1 MTFNINDLPAVPGAS
16 RRVLPERK
24 AGGVSLSTYSGPQVH
39 SNPSAP
45 SASSAQ
51 SAQFPDSAVRLSE
64 VVSALSYALDITE
77 GQPQGHAIR
86 TCLIGMRLAE
96 VVRLTDQE
104 RSALFYALLLKDLG
118 CSSNAARLCSLFSA
132 DDLTLKRAHK
142 LTDWTSGLASAGYA
156 LSHVAPHRNPLAR
169 AWQVLQLGTREK
181 GSGREMTAT
190 RCERGADIA
199 RMLGLE
205 PATQHAI
212 RALDEQ
218 WDGSGMPLG
227 LKGNDISLLG
237 RIAGLA
243 QTVEVFAHAFGPEE
257 AYEVA
262 RRRRARWFDPELVM
276 ALQSFRDDSR
286 FWSTLGSVDAIDQ
299 VGDLEPADRVI
310 LADEER
316 LDGVAE
322 AFARVVDA
330 KSPYTARHSEGVA
343 NIAVGIARAMGL
355 SKDDQ
360 TTLRRAGLLHDI
372 GKLGVSNL
380 ILDKPGKLSPM
391 EMDEMRQHTRYTAE
405 ILQRVTPFRAFA
417 GIAAAHHE
425 RLDGRG
431 YHVGLEAG
439 DLCQLSRILAVAD
452 ICEALSAERPYRP
465 AMPEEEVLDIMG
477 EMVGT
482 GICQVAYEGLLASM
496 HGGVVGRR
504 ETGDGRRETGE
515 NEEREQGTGNGERG
529 VPRKETAA

>member
-276 ALQSFRDDSR
+276 AILRDMAKAHPK
-286 FWSTLGSVDAIDQ
+286 T
-299 VGDLEPADRVI
+299 
-310 LADEER
+310 LADPSP
-316 LDGVAE
+316 VALCTGFGE
-322 AFARVVDA
+322 SGLNFEVRVW
-330 KSPYTARHSEGVA
+330 TARTEDA
-343 NIAVGIARAMGL
+343 ETLL
-355 SKDDQ
+355 SQ
-360 TTLRRAGLLHDI
+360 
-372 GKLGVSNL
+372 
-380 ILDKPGKLSPM
+380 
-391 EMDEMRQHTRYTAE
+391 
-405 ILQRVTPFRAFA
+405 
-417 GIAAAHHE
+417 
-425 RLDGRG
+425 
-431 YHVGLEAG
+431 
-439 DLCQLSRILAVAD
+439 LAVSVHR
-452 ICEALSAERPYRP
+452 AL
-465 AMPEEEVLDIMG
+465 
-477 EMVGT
+477 
-482 GICQVAYEGLLASM
+482 
-496 HGGVVGRR
+496 
-504 ETGDGRRETGE
+504 
-515 NEEREQGTGNGERG
+515 
-529 VPRKETAA
+529 TAAKIEIAFPQREVHIRNTDDRLPIASASSGLTS

>member
-1 MTFNINDLPAVPGAS
+1 MTFDINDLPAIPGAS
-16 RRVLPERK
+16 RRVLPERRS
-24 AGGVSLSTYSGPQVH
+24 GGIPLSAYPGQ
-39 SNPSAP
+39 NPTVPTTQPVA
-45 SASSAQ
+45 
-51 SAQFPDSAVRLSE
+51 FPDTTVRLSE

-77 GQPQGHAIR
+77 GQPQGHAVR

-118 CSSNAARLCSLFSA
+118 CSSNAARLCSLFGA

-156 LSHVAPHRNPLAR
+156 LTYVAPHRNPLSR

-199 RMLGLE
+199 GMLGLE

-212 RALDEQ
+212 RVLDEH

-227 LKGNDISLLG
+227 LKGLDIPLLG

-243 QTVEVFAHAFGPEE
+243 QTVEVFSHAFGPEA
-257 AYEVA
+257 AYEIA
-262 RRRRARWFDPELVM
+262 HRRRGRWFDPELVM
-276 ALQSFRDDSR
+276 ALLSFRDDYR

-310 LADEER
+310 LADDER

-330 KSPYTARHSEGVA
+330 KSPYTARHSAGVA

-391 EMDEMRQHTRYTAE
+391 EMDEMRKHTRYTAE
-405 ILQRVTPFRAFA
+405 ILQRVTRFRAFA

-482 GICQVAYEGLLASM
+482 GICQIAYEGLLASM
-496 HGGVVGRR
+496 HGGVVRGKA
-504 ETGDGRRETGE
+504 EWQSGE
-515 NEEREQGTGNGERG
+515 KREQGMSEEKRERGTGNRERG
-529 VPRKETAA
+529 VA

>member
-1 MTFNINDLPAVPGAS
+1 
-16 RRVLPERK
+16 
-24 AGGVSLSTYSGPQVH
+24 
-39 SNPSAP
+39 
-45 SASSAQ
+45 
-51 SAQFPDSAVRLSE
+51 
-64 VVSALSYALDITE
+64 
-77 GQPQGHAIR
+77 
-86 TCLIGMRLAE
+86 
-96 VVRLTDQE
+96 
-104 RSALFYALLLKDLG
+104 
-118 CSSNAARLCSLFSA
+118 
-132 DDLTLKRAHK
+132 
-142 LTDWTSGLASAGYA
+142 
-156 LSHVAPHRNPLAR
+156 
-169 AWQVLQLGTREK
+169 
-181 GSGREMTAT
+181 
-190 RCERGADIA
+190 
-199 RMLGLE
+199 
-205 PATQHAI
+205 
-212 RALDEQ
+212 
-218 WDGSGMPLG
+218 
-227 LKGNDISLLG
+227 
-237 RIAGLA
+237 
-243 QTVEVFAHAFGPEE
+243 
-257 AYEVA
+257 
-262 RRRRARWFDPELVM
+262 
-276 ALQSFRDDSR
+276 QSFRDDSR

-391 EMDEMRQHTRYTAE
+391 EMDEMRKHTRYTAE

-452 ICEALSAERPYRP
+452 ICESLSAERPYRP
-465 AMPEEEVLDIMG
+465 AMPEDEVLDIMG

-504 ETGDGRRETGE
+504 ERGE
-515 NEEREQGTGNGERG
+515 NEEREQGKGNGGRG

>member
-1 MTFNINDLPAVPGAS
+1 
-16 RRVLPERK
+16 
-24 AGGVSLSTYSGPQVH
+24 
-39 SNPSAP
+39 
-45 SASSAQ
+45 
-51 SAQFPDSAVRLSE
+51 
-64 VVSALSYALDITE
+64 
-77 GQPQGHAIR
+77 
-86 TCLIGMRLAE
+86 MRLAE

-118 CSSNAARLCSLFSA
+118 CSSNAARLCSLFAA

-142 LTDWTSGLASAGYA
+142 LTDWTSRLASVGYA
-156 LSHVAPHRNPLAR
+156 LSHTAPNRNPIAR
-169 AWQVLQLGTREK
+169 AWYVLQLGTGER

-199 RMLGLE
+199 GMLGLDR
-205 PATQHAI
+205 ATQHAI
-212 RALDEQ
+212 RALDEH
-218 WDGSGMPLG
+218 WDGSGIPLG
-227 LKGNDISLLG
+227 LKGNDIPLLG

-243 QTVEVFAHAFGPEE
+243 QTVEVFAHAFGPDAAHEI
-257 AYEVA
+257 AH
-262 RRRRARWFDPELVM
+262 RRRGRWFDPELVS
-276 ALQSFRDDSR
+276 ALQSFRDDNG
-286 FWSTLGSVDAIDQ
+286 FWSTIGAVDAIDQ
-299 VGDLEPADRVI
+299 VGDWEPADRVI
-310 LADEER
+310 LADDER

-343 NIAVGIARAMGL
+343 NIAVGMARAMGL
-355 SKDDQ
+355 NKDDQ

-391 EMDEMRQHTRYTAE
+391 EMDEMRKHPRYTRE
-405 ILQRVTPFRAFA
+405 ILERVTRFRAFA

-452 ICEALSAERPYRP
+452 ICEALSAERPYRA
-465 AMPEEEVLDIMG
+465 AMPEEQVLDIMG

-504 ETGDGRRETGE
+504 EMGDGEKREP
-515 NEEREQGTGNGERG
+515 GTGNRELGA
-529 VPRKETAA
+529 PRKETAA

>member
-1 MTFNINDLPAVPGAS
+1 M
-16 RRVLPERK
+16 
-24 AGGVSLSTYSGPQVH
+24 
-39 SNPSAP
+39 
-45 SASSAQ
+45 
-51 SAQFPDSAVRLSE
+51 
-64 VVSALSYALDITE
+64 
-77 GQPQGHAIR
+77 
-86 TCLIGMRLAE
+86 
-96 VVRLTDQE
+96 
-104 RSALFYALLLKDLG
+104 
-118 CSSNAARLCSLFSA
+118 
-132 DDLTLKRAHK
+132 
-142 LTDWTSGLASAGYA
+142 
-156 LSHVAPHRNPLAR
+156 
-169 AWQVLQLGTREK
+169 
-181 GSGREMTAT
+181 
-190 RCERGADIA
+190 
-199 RMLGLE
+199 
-205 PATQHAI
+205 
-212 RALDEQ
+212 
-218 WDGSGMPLG
+218 
-227 LKGNDISLLG
+227 KGNDIPLLG

-243 QTVEVFAHAFGPEE
+243 QTVEVFAHALGLEE

-262 RRRRARWFDPELVM
+262 RRRRGRWFDPELVM

-286 FWSTLGSVDAIDQ
+286 FWLTLGSVDAIDQ
-299 VGDLEPADRVI
+299 VGDHEPADRVI

-343 NIAVGIARAMGL
+343 NIALGIARAMGL

-391 EMDEMRQHTRYTAE
+391 EMDEMRKHPRYTAE
-405 ILQRVTPFRAFA
+405 ILQRVTRFRAFA
-417 GIAAAHHE
+417 GIAASHHE

-504 ETGDGRRETGE
+504 EKRE